1 MSLLSTLH
9 VVQIVI
15 AIVLVA
21 AILLQV
27 RTQEL
32 GGAFGPQTTVFRA
45 RRGMEKTLFQI
56 TIGLAVL
63 FIVLSVLSARLTG
76 HSLLGG

>member
-1 MSLLSTLH
+1 MDGLIVVLRLTQIIVAVLLIS
-9 VVQIVI
+9 
-15 AIVLVA
+15 

-32 GGAFGPQTTVFRA
+32 GGVFGGGQTTVFRA
-45 RRGMEKTLFQI
+45 RRGLEKTLFQG

-63 FIVLSVLSARLTG
+63 FIVLSILSALVSRL
-76 HSLLGG
+76 

>member
-1 MSLLSTLH
+1 MEGIVAALRL
-9 VVQIVI
+9 VQIVV
-15 AIVLVA
+15 AVLLIG

-32 GGAFGPQTTVFRA
+32 GGVFGGGQSTVFRA
-45 RRGMEKTLFQI
+45 RRGLEKTLFQG

-63 FIVLSVLSARLTG
+63 FVVLSILSAFVSTL
-76 HSLLGG
+76 

>member
-1 MSLLSTLH
+1 MEGVFVIALRLI
-9 VVQIVI
+9 QIVV
-15 AIVLVA
+15 AILLIG

-32 GGAFGPQTTVFRA
+32 GGVFGGGQSTVFRA
-45 RRGMEKTLFQI
+45 RRGLEKTLFQG

-63 FIVLSVLSARLTG
+63 FVVLSILSAFVSTL
-76 HSLLGG
+76 